1 MVSMVGCDE
10 MVEIPHVVT
19 LQPCQAKVLVVGGSM
34 AIGNFNRTTSTM
46 VLDKISIPD
55 VSMKIWMRFMR
66 SLTHPDLRIYE
77 QLIFMF
83 LIGLGN

>member
-34 AIGNFNRTTSTM
+34 AIGNFNRTNYYHGIGQN
-46 VLDKISIPD
+46 LDTRCFHENLD
-55 VSMKIWMRFMR
+55 EV
-66 SLTHPDLRIYE
+66 YE
-77 QLIFMF
+77 VTYSSRLENI
-83 LIGLGN
+83 